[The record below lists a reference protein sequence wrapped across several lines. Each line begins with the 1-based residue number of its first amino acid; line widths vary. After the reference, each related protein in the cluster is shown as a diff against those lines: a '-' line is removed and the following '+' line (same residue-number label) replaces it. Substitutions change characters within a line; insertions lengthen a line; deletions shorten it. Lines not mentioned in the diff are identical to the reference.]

1 MLRRG
6 VVLYR
11 EGGREK
17 PEAGRK
23 RKVYDVSG
31 QGGQNLSEVAALEI
45 LLVLS

>member
-1 MLRRG
+1 MLRGG
-6 VVLYR
+6 VLHR

-31 QGGQNLSEVAALEI
+31 QGGQNLSEVDKNV
-45 LLVLS
+45 LLQL